1 MAKNVYQK
9 PIDGSHNPYSDD
21 NAPDVAQHHTF
32 INIRKL
38 AALDIAFHGPKFI
51 LIEFAL
57 GVFGCAAL
65 GLFSRYFGLF
75 HGPNHSLFAVIMGCF
90 LLWIALNYVPLL
102 IYAIS
107 IVRHKSAQQEVAYE
121 LDHKDKYA
129 RKYTLQSALLLIPL
143 AVPALAVYQERQK
156 RSHP

>member
-1 MAKNVYQK
+1 MAKNIDQK
-9 PIDGSHNPYSDD
+9 PAD
-21 NAPDVAQHHTF
+21 TM

-51 LIEFAL
+51 LVEFAL

-65 GLFSRYFGLF
+65 GLFSLYFGLF
-75 HGPNHSLFAVIMGCF
+75 HGPNHSLFSILLGCF

-107 IVRHKSAQQEVAYE
+107 IARHNSVQQEVAYE
-121 LDHKDKYA
+121 LEHKDIYAKKYA
-129 RKYTLQSALLLIPL
+129 IQSTLLLVPL
-143 AVPALAVYQERQK
+143 VVPALAVYQEMQK
-156 RSHP
+156 LTKF

>member
-1 MAKNVYQK
+1 MKNKDAV
-9 PIDGSHNPYSDD
+9 
-21 NAPDVAQHHTF
+21 

-51 LIEFAL
+51 LVEFAL
-57 GVFGCAAL
+57 GVIGCAAL
-65 GLFSRYFGLF
+65 GFFSLYFGLF
-75 HGPNHSLFAVIMGCF
+75 HGLNHSLFSVIMGCF

-107 IVRHKSAQQEVAYE
+107 IVRHQSAHQEVAYE
-121 LDHKDKYA
+121 LEHKDKYA
-129 RKYTLQSALLLIPL
+129 KKYTLQSTLLLIPL
-143 AVPALAVYQERQK
+143 VVPALAVYQELQK

>member
-1 MAKNVYQK
+1 MAKDLYQK
-9 PIDGSHNPYSDD
+9 PVGSSDSSNSD
-21 NAPDVAQHHTF
+21 NNTPNVAQHYNV

-38 AALDIAFHGPKFI
+38 AALDIVFHGPKFI

-65 GLFSRYFGLF
+65 GFFSMYFGIF
-75 HGPNHSLFAVIMGCF
+75 HGPNYSLFAVIMGCF
-90 LLWIALNYVPLL
+90 LLWVALNYVPLL

-107 IVRHKSAQQEVAYE
+107 IVRHNSAFQEVAFE
-121 LDHKDKYA
+121 LAHKDKYA
-129 RKYTLQSALLLIPL
+129 GKYMFQSLMLLIPL
-143 AVPALAVYQERQK
+143 AVPALAISQEMQK

>member
-1 MAKNVYQK
+1 MKN
-9 PIDGSHNPYSDD
+9 N
-21 NAPDVAQHHTF
+21 NTM

-38 AALDIAFHGPKFI
+38 AALDITYHGPKFI

-65 GLFSRYFGLF
+65 GFFSMYFGLF
-75 HGPNHSLFAVIMGCF
+75 HGPSHSLFAVIIGCF

-107 IVRHKSAQQEVAYE
+107 IVRHESAQHEVAYE
-121 LDHKDKYA
+121 LEHRDKFEK
-129 RKYTLQSALLLIPL
+129 KYMSQSTLLLIPL
-143 AVPALAVYQERQK
+143 AVPALSVYQELQK
-156 RSHP
+156 RSRP

>member
-1 MAKNVYQK
+1 MKNNNT
-9 PIDGSHNPYSDD
+9 I
-21 NAPDVAQHHTF
+21 

-38 AALDIAFHGPKFI
+38 TALDIAFHGPKFI

-57 GVFGCAAL
+57 GVFGSAAL
-65 GLFSRYFGLF
+65 GLFSLYYGLF

-90 LLWIALNYVPLL
+90 LLSIALNYVPLL

-107 IVRHKSAQQEVAYE
+107 IARSKNAHQEVAYE
-121 LDHKDKYA
+121 LEHRDKFA
-129 RKYTLQSALLLIPL
+129 GKYMRQSTLLLIPL
-143 AVPALAVYQERQK
+143 AVPALAVYQEMQK

>member
-1 MAKNVYQK
+1 MKNNYV
-9 PIDGSHNPYSDD
+9 
-21 NAPDVAQHHTF
+21 V

-57 GVFGCAAL
+57 GVIGCAAL
-65 GLFSRYFGLF
+65 GLFSMYFGLF
-75 HGPNHSLFAVIMGCF
+75 HGSNHSLFAVIIGSI

-107 IVRHKSAQQEVAYE
+107 IVRHKSAHQEVAYE
-121 LDHKDKYA
+121 LEHRDQYAGKYM
-129 RKYTLQSALLLIPL
+129 LQSTLLLMPL
-143 AVPALAVYQERQK
+143 AVPALAVYQEMQK
-156 RSHP
+156 RSQR

>member
-1 MAKNVYQK
+1 MKNNSAV
-9 PIDGSHNPYSDD
+9 
-21 NAPDVAQHHTF
+21 

-65 GLFSRYFGLF
+65 GLFSLYFGLF
-75 HGPNHSLFAVIMGCF
+75 HDSNPSLFAIIIGCY
-90 LLWIALNYVPLL
+90 LLLIALNYVPLL
-102 IYAIS
+102 LYAIS
-107 IVRHKSAQQEVAYE
+107 IERHKSALEEVASE
-121 LDHKDKYA
+121 LEHKEKYA
-129 RKYTLQSALLLIPL
+129 KKYAFQSTLLLIPF
-143 AVPALAVYQERQK
+143 AMPAIATYQELQK

>member
-1 MAKNVYQK
+1 MAKDVYQG
-9 PIDGSHNPYSDD
+9 PIDSSHNPYSDD
-21 NAPDVAQHHTF
+21 NAPNVGQHNTM

-65 GLFSRYFGLF
+65 GLFSMYFGLF
-75 HGPNHSLFAVIMGCF
+75 QGPSHSLFVVIMGCF
-90 LLWIALNYVPLL
+90 LLWIALNYTPLL

-107 IVRHKSAQQEVAYE
+107 IARHNSAQQEVAYE
-121 LDHKDKYA
+121 LEHKDKYA
-129 RKYTLQSALLLIPL
+129 GKYMRQSTLLLIPL
-143 AVPALAVYQERQK
+143 AVPALAVYQELQK
-156 RSHP
+156 

>member
-1 MAKNVYQK
+1 MKNNYTV
-9 PIDGSHNPYSDD
+9 
-21 NAPDVAQHHTF
+21 

-65 GLFSRYFGLF
+65 GLFSLYFGLL
-75 HGPNHSLFAVIMGCF
+75 HGPNHSLFATIMGCF

-102 IYAIS
+102 FYAMS

-121 LDHKDKYA
+121 LERRDKYA
-129 RKYTLQSALLLIPL
+129 GKYMRQSTFLLIPL
-143 AVPALAVYQERQK
+143 AIPVLATYQELQK
-156 RSHP
+156 RSQP

>member
-1 MAKNVYQK
+1 MAKDVYQK
-9 PIDGSHNPYSDD
+9 PIDSSHNPYSDD
-21 NAPDVAQHHTF
+21 KAPNVAQQTTF

-65 GLFSRYFGLF
+65 GLFSMYFGLF
-75 HGPNHSLFAVIMGCF
+75 HGPNPSLFAVIIGCF
-90 LLWIALNYVPLL
+90 LLLIALNYVPLL

-107 IVRHKSAQQEVAYE
+107 IVRHKSAHQEVAYE
-121 LDHKDKYA
+121 LEHRDKYA
-129 RKYTLQSALLLIPL
+129 GKYLRQSALLLIPL
-143 AVPALAVYQERQK
+143 AIPALAVYQELQK
-156 RSHP
+156 

>member
-1 MAKNVYQK
+1 MKKHFAL
-9 PIDGSHNPYSDD
+9 
-21 NAPDVAQHHTF
+21 

-57 GVFGCAAL
+57 GVIGCAAL
-65 GLFSRYFGLF
+65 GLFSIYFGLF
-75 HGPNHSLFAVIMGCF
+75 HSPNHLLFTVIMGFF

-121 LDHKDKYA
+121 LEHRDKYA
-129 RKYTLQSALLLIPL
+129 GKYLRQSTLLLIPL
-143 AVPALAVYQERQK
+143 AVPALAVYQELQK

>member
-1 MAKNVYQK
+1 MNNDYT
-9 PIDGSHNPYSDD
+9 I
-21 NAPDVAQHHTF
+21 

-51 LIEFAL
+51 LIEFSL

-65 GLFSRYFGLF
+65 GLFSMYFGLF
-75 HGPNHSLFAVIMGCF
+75 HGLNHSLFAVSIDCF
-90 LLWIALNYVPLL
+90 LLCIALNYVPLL
-102 IYAIS
+102 LYAIS

-121 LDHKDKYA
+121 LEHKDKYA
-129 RKYTLQSALLLIPL
+129 GKYLGQSTLLLIPF
-143 AVPALAVYQERQK
+143 AVPAIATYQELQK